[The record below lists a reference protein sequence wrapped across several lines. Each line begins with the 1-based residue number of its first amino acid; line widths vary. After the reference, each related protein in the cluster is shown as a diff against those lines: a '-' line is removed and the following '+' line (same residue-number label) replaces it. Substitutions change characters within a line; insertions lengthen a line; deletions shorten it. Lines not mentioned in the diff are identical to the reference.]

1 MAFRMG
7 AMTGLTAEVKSAAV
21 FAAAAL
27 VLSFVTG
34 IAAGNK
40 LASALVTSVI
50 LALVFAAIGYGA
62 VVVLRRFVPE
72 IIEALGSA
80 ARGSG
85 EFDDLSVAPE
95 AGAAAERAV
104 DAGQEIPERKS
115 DEKLEKEFTPFGNGD
130 FKNLGSTTGDGKL
143 GTHFVKEQKTVKYE
157 PKIIAEAI
165 RTMIRRDDKD

>member
-1 MAFRMG
+1 MG
-7 AMTGLTAEVKSAAV
+7 LMTGISAEVKSAAV
-21 FAAAAL
+21 FALAAL
-27 VLSFVTG
+27 VLSLITG
-34 IAAGNK
+34 IAAGNN
-40 LASALVTSVI
+40 LANALVTSVI
-50 LALVFAAIGYGA
+50 LTLVFAAIGYGA

-72 IIEALGSA
+72 LIEALGNAS
-80 ARGSG
+80 RGAG
-85 EFDDLSVAPE
+85 EFEDVSVAQE

-104 DAGQEIPERKS
+104 DAGQELPERKS
-115 DEKLEKEFTPFGNGD
+115 DEKLEKEFTPFGKGD

>member
-1 MAFRMG
+1 MG
-7 AMTGLTAEVKSAAV
+7 VMTGLSAELKCAAV
-21 FAAAAL
+21 FAVAAL

-34 IAAGNK
+34 IASGNN
-40 LASALVTSVI
+40 LANALVTSVI
-50 LALVFAAIGYGA
+50 LTLVFAAIGYGA

-72 IIEALGSA
+72 IIEALGGAS
-80 ARGSG
+80 RGTG
-85 EFDDLSVAPE
+85 EFDDVRVSPE
-95 AGAAAERAV
+95 ESAAAERSAEE
-104 DAGQEIPERKS
+104 GQETPERKS
-115 DEKLEKEFTPFGNGD
+115 DDTLEKEFAPFGKGD